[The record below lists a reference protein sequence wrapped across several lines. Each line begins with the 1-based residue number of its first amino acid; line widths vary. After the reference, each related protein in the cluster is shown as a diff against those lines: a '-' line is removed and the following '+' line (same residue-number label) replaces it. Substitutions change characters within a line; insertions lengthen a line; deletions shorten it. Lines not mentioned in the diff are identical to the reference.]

1 MKGNEEEPNTW
12 RKIHACKFKNYC
24 SIIFDW
30 VFIVHSNGRQKQKC
44 ELGGWWC
51 LCRQEKEGLGLWH
64 LWYHSCWIF
73 SPQLNLFKKTSP
85 NRPFPSFFS
94 QIFNHNN
101 KKSNK
106 CADFWEYMYVCIYGY
121 IFICVCICTLC
132 IYMLYIIHTVYIV
145 I

>member
-1 MKGNEEEPNTW
+1 MEGNEEEPNTW

-51 LCRQEKEGLGLWH
+51 LCRQEKEHLGLWH
-64 LWYHSCWIF
+64 LWDHSCWIF

-85 NRPFPSFFS
+85 NRPFPSLNWFFLRYLITTIRKVTNVPTS
-94 QIFNHNN
+94 ENICVYVYMDIYLYI
-101 KKSNK
+101 SV
-106 CADFWEYMYVCIYGY
+106 YMYSMYIY
-121 IFICVCICTLC
+121 V
-132 IYMLYIIHTVYIV
+132 IYNT
-145 I
+145 